1 MEFKKYKKEFDQAI
15 LNSEYEAIKILS
27 KYDLEFQD
35 HLIYDKVDDILIF
48 DLYEYAYFLYLGNYD
63 QNAQK
68 IFYDNLIKRST
79 TDRQIG
85 RRC

>member
-48 DLYEYAYFLYLGNYD
+48 DLYEYAYFYIWEIMT
-63 QNAQK
+63 K
-68 IFYDNLIKRST
+68 THKRFFM
-79 TDRQIG
+79 II
-85 RRC
+85 